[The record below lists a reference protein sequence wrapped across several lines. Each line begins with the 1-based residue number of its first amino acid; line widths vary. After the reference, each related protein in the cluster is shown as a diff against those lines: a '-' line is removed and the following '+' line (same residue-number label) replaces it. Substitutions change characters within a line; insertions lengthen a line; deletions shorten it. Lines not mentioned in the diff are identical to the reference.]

1 MCKKTLPL
9 PDKRKS
15 PSNLITLL
23 CHTFIYKFTT
33 LNFNTGIVQ
42 HRIIENI
49 FLDAIRLFVQHTYNL
64 NHDIPSVERH
74 WIHNTPR
81 VPQKYFFVQKQK
93 VCCYSN
99 LKTCTGVGIYVI
111 IETYDSIICISTTD
125 EYQSVYIN

>member
-15 PSNLITLL
+15 PSYLITLL
-23 CHTFIYKFTT
+23 CHTFINKFTT

-64 NHDIPSVERH
+64 NQDIRREALNSQPPMCTTKILFRTKTESVLL
-74 WIHNTPR
+74 
-81 VPQKYFFVQKQK
+81 
-93 VCCYSN
+93 
-99 LKTCTGVGIYVI
+99 LKPKNMYRSWYLCDNRDI
-111 IETYDSIICISTTD
+111 
-125 EYQSVYIN
+125 